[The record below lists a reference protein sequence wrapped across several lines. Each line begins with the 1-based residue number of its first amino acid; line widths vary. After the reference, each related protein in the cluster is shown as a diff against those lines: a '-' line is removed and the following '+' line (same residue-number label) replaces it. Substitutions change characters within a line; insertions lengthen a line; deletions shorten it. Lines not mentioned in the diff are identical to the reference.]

1 MSSNAC
7 SRVTERGKSSQIFSR
22 SYRYFSQHA
31 SKYFS
36 QCGVSLCIV
45 SRHPNVPGCVK
56 CDYEWRWLGWAG
68 LRLVCGGWWRLPDLG
83 GCDGAAEYSG
93 SCLATATTEEPDAW
107 CRAPSSS
114 SSPATPSSPAPARQP
129 SAPRPRPSSPAP
141 WLWCNQWWH
150 SSLAAQCRPAPAPP
164 PDSSTSSVIS
174 SVLCLLHLFTPL
186 LQAAPPPPRPQCWMN
201 EAS

>member
-83 GCDGAAEYSG
+83 GCGGAAEYSG
-93 SCLATATTEEPDAW
+93 SCLAAATTRSLMPDAGPL
-107 CRAPSSS
+107 A
-114 SSPATPSSPAPARQP
+114 AA
-129 SAPRPRPSSPAP
+129 APRQHPQAQPLPA
-141 WLWCNQWWH
+141 
-150 SSLAAQCRPAPAPP
+150 SRVRPAPAP
-164 PDSSTSSVIS
+164 
-174 SVLCLLHLFTPL
+174 
-186 LQAAPPPPRPQCWMN
+186 AAPPRGCDVTSDDTPP
-201 EAS
+201 